1 MCGEKVCES
10 FEAVGCQRQ
19 FILVYMCVSIHRC
32 SCATT
37 QNKKKGKNDSKKK
50 KGGSLSKC
58 QEARNVLSQEG
69 SDGCCSNRSKRKE
82 GKAHL
87 LVIAPFP
94 SLYSSLSLSNSSS
107 SSSSNAFSS
116 IIVVIFF
123 TIEQHCLPVVTPPTR
138 VSSLQL
144 TRTSAVPVTRCCLS
158 F

>member
-19 FILVYMCVSIHRC
+19 FILVYICVSIHRC
-32 SCATT
+32 SCTTT
-37 QNKKKGKNDSKKK
+37 QNKKKKRIGKNDSKKK
-50 KGGSLSKC
+50 KGGFLSKC

-94 SLYSSLSLSNSSS
+94 SLYSSLPPSSS

-116 IIVVIFF
+116 IIVVISF

-138 VSSLQL
+138 V
-144 TRTSAVPVTRCCLS
+144 
-158 F
+158 